1 MKYNGYNIYIHN
13 GVNFDLNFL
22 FKHIVELKKE
32 LKFKISIIR
41 KDDELLN
48 ITIKH
53 NKTKNTIQIKD
64 SYKLLLMSLSKLCK
78 NFGVEEGKGIFP
90 FDFAG
95 PNNFNYTGDIPD
107 YKYYAFN
114 GKSLLSKD
122 DYNKLV
128 KSYSRSWSFMSE
140 LKAYNI
146 QDCVALYNILI
157 KFDKLIREK
166 FNFNF
171 HSNPT
176 LSSLAFSIYR
186 NHYIPS
192 HLIYTE
198 RVKKGNKFIT
208 NTLSHIDNLNQTFYS
223 FIRNSYFGGHVDSY
237 IPYFNVSQNNTNQVL
252 YHYDVVSLYPYVM
265 KSFKLPY
272 KIKQFVEGN
281 ILLSNK
287 ELFDQSI
294 GFYKVKV
301 TTPKQILN
309 PLLPFKNNGAVVA
322 SSTVLYPEGSW
333 IGTYYSEEIKNA
345 IKYGYKF
352 EIISGYLFEWRSH

>member
-1 MKYNGYNIYIHN
+1 M
-13 GVNFDLNFL
+13 
-22 FKHIVELKKE
+22 
-32 LKFKISIIR
+32 
-41 KDDELLN
+41 
-48 ITIKH
+48 
-53 NKTKNTIQIKD
+53 
-64 SYKLLLMSLSKLCK
+64 
-78 NFGVEEGKGIFP
+78 
-90 FDFAG
+90 A
-95 PNNFNYTGDIPD
+95 
-107 YKYYAFN
+107 
-114 GKSLLSKD
+114 
-122 DYNKLV
+122 
-128 KSYSRSWSFMSE
+128 E
-140 LKAYNI
+140 LKAYKVH
-146 QDCVALYNILI
+146 DCIVLYNILI
-157 KFDKLIREK
+157 KFDQLIRSK

-171 HSNPT
+171 HSKGSATT

-186 NHYIPS
+186 NNYIPS

-208 NTLSHIDNLNQTFYS
+208 NTLSHIDNLNQTFDS

-237 IPYFNVSQNNTNQVL
+237 IPYFNVSQNNTGSATQVL

-309 PLLPFKNNGAVVA
+309 PLLPFKNNGAGVA